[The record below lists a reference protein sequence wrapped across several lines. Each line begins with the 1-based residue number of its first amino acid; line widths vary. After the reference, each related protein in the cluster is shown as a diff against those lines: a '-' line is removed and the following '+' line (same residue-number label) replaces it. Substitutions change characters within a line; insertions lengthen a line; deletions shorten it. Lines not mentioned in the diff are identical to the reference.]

1 MLTFKRQGAIL
12 ILGDDIM
19 TTQAKR
25 ATIYLDPDLHKALR
39 LKAVETS
46 RSVSELV
53 NNAVREAM
61 TEDVEDIAAFEERAL
76 EPLISY
82 DEMVKRLKKDG
93 RI

>member
-1 MLTFKRQGAIL
+1 MATA
-12 ILGDDIM
+12 
-19 TTQAKR
+19 TKR

-46 RSVSELV
+46 VSVSELV
-53 NNAVREAM
+53 NNAVREAIA
-61 TEDVEDIAAFEERAL
+61 EDAVDIAAFEERAR
-76 EPLISY
+76 EPLVSY

>member
-1 MLTFKRQGAIL
+1 MATP
-12 ILGDDIM
+12 
-19 TTQAKR
+19 AKR
-25 ATIYLDPDLHKALR
+25 ATVYLDPVLHKALK

-46 RSVSELV
+46 RSISDLV
-53 NNAVREAM
+53 NAAVREAL
-61 TEDVEDIAAFEERAL
+61 TEDAEDLSAFDERAH

>member
-1 MLTFKRQGAIL
+1 
-12 ILGDDIM
+12 M
-19 TTQAKR
+19 TIQVKR

-39 LKAVETS
+39 LKAIETS

-53 NNAVREAM
+53 NEAIREALA
-61 TEDVEDIAAFEERAL
+61 EDAEDITAFEERVR

>member
-1 MLTFKRQGAIL
+1 MATATR
-12 ILGDDIM
+12 
-19 TTQAKR
+19 R

-46 RSVSELV
+46 VSVSELV
-53 NNAVREAM
+53 NNAVREAIA
-61 TEDVEDIAAFEERAL
+61 EDAVDIAAFEERAR
-76 EPLISY
+76 EPLVNY

>member
-1 MLTFKRQGAIL
+1 MA
-12 ILGDDIM
+12 
-19 TTQAKR
+19 TQTKR
-25 ATIYLDPDLHKALR
+25 ATIYFNPDLHKALR

-53 NNAVREAM
+53 NEAVKEALA
-61 TEDVEDIAAFEERAL
+61 EDAEDLSAFDERAD
-76 EPLISY
+76 EPLVSY

>member
-1 MLTFKRQGAIL
+1 MATP
-12 ILGDDIM
+12 
-19 TTQAKR
+19 AKR
-25 ATIYLDPDLHKALR
+25 ATVYLDPVLHKALK

-46 RSVSELV
+46 RSISDLV
-53 NNAVREAM
+53 NEAVREALA
-61 TEDVEDIAAFEERAL
+61 EDAEDLAAFDERAD

>member
-1 MLTFKRQGAIL
+1 
-12 ILGDDIM
+12 M
-19 TTQAKR
+19 TMQAKR
-25 ATIYLDPDLHKALR
+25 ATVYLDPELHKALR

-53 NNAVREAM
+53 NNAVREALA
-61 TEDVEDIAAFEERAL
+61 EDAEDLAAFEERAG

-82 DEMVKRLKKDG
+82 DEMVKRLKRDG